1 MKKIFKNIRYYLYK
15 RSVWIIFLIFVIFFT
30 LFHYLNK
37 DNRAWGAMDNK
48 LFITLIDGKTSIEVP
63 QDIVKEKDCK
73 KYKEWLDKWATP
85 MIIASDRCPWSKA
98 PKSAIGEFEIK
109 GVKLYIPRNY
119 LLFDKKIPDG
129 NTEGVVLLMKYPY
142 MTPAGDD
149 KERNVFHVSVLI
161 DSKRGCSN
169 EKPCVDTSKK
179 WYENSS
185 GISWNKK
192 NNIPNQIKK
201 LYDLP
206 KEKLIAYRVNN
217 KSEFLIRGNPLN
229 PDYWMRCAS
238 AEAAGDSST
247 SCSTVF
253 DYNNK
258 IYVDYDFSRTYLLK
272 DHDELRARIIAKI
285 DEFRIPPKDE

>member
-98 PKSAIGEFEIK
+98 PKSAIGEFEIN

-129 NTEGVVLLMKYPY
+129 NREAVVLLMKYPY

-149 KERNVFHVSVLI
+149 KEENVFHVSLRLFELCSKLPLI
-161 DSKRGCSN
+161 FAGN
-169 EKPCVDTSKK
+169 V
-179 WYENSS
+179 NSD
-185 GISWNKK
+185 K
-192 NNIPNQIKK
+192 
-201 LYDLP
+201 
-206 KEKLIAYRVNN
+206 V
-217 KSEFLIRGNPLN
+217 
-229 PDYWMRCAS
+229 
-238 AEAAGDSST
+238 
-247 SCSTVF
+247 
-253 DYNNK
+253 
-258 IYVDYDFSRTYLLK
+258 
-272 DHDELRARIIAKI
+272 
-285 DEFRIPPKDE
+285 